1 MRKHLKGLKNAEYI
15 LKIIIS
21 NHGGFH
27 SVVFE
32 MNVFIKGNKMHF
44 PNVQTS
50 LHFRTDYEGSCV
62 GVFVLMCENLCLFLL
77 VCFGRPWES
86 GVLIRSTAWVTL
98 CKYE

>member
-32 MNVFIKGNKMHF
+32 MNVFIKGNKQTF
-44 PNVQTS
+44 PMFKPLYNFGQIRGEAV
-50 LHFRTDYEGSCV
+50 
-62 GVFVLMCENLCLFLL
+62 L
-77 VCFGRPWES
+77 VC
-86 GVLIRSTAWVTL
+86 L
-98 CKYE
+98 C